1 MISQTPRPGGG
12 PSLRELASTGRL
24 PDHQVMDRPTLD
36 WIARHRPAG
45 PGVRARLPHR
55 PLLLVPNASWFART
69 HTAASIHGVRHG
81 ARVAAL
87 VQLLAPGHGL
97 TPGRGLALAAAAACH
112 DCRRRCDRDDPG
124 HGRRA
129 ADWLTEHTASL
140 QTTFGTAPTTEA
152 ITAVA
157 LHDVPHHAFTGD
169 QERAYR
175 HHQVA
180 VDLLKVADALD
191 RYRLPL
197 TRWWPD
203 LNRLRLQVPAW
214 APVLAHDLVV
224 GSEHAHLDGATD
236 IQALER
242 ALQAVM
248 PE

>member
-1 MISQTPRPGGG
+1 MISPTPRPGRG
-12 PSLRELASTGRL
+12 PSLHELADTGRL

-69 HTAASIHGVRHG
+69 QTAASIHGVRHG
-81 ARVAAL
+81 ARVAVL
-87 VQLLAPGHGL
+87 VQLLAASHDL
-97 TPGRGLALAAAAACH
+97 SPGRGLALAAAAACH
-112 DCRRRCDRDDPG
+112 DCRRLNDHDDPG

-129 ADWLTEHTASL
+129 ADWLTEHSASL
-140 QTTFGTAPTTEA
+140 QTMFRTVATTEA

-157 LHDVPHHAFTGD
+157 LHDVPHHAFARD
-169 QERAYR
+169 QERAYEQ
-175 HHQVA
+175 HKVA
-180 VDLLKVADALD
+180 VDLLKAADALD

-197 TRWWPD
+197 ARWWPD
-203 LNRLRLQVPAW
+203 LNRLQLQVPAW

-236 IQALER
+236 TQALER

>member
-1 MISQTPRPGGG
+1 MSSQTPRPGGE
-12 PSLRELASTGRL
+12 PSLHELADTGRL

-36 WIARHRPAG
+36 WIAHHRPTG
-45 PGVRARLPHR
+45 PGVRARLPQR
-55 PLLLVPNASWFART
+55 PVLLVPNGLWFTRT
-69 HTAASIHGVRHG
+69 QTATSIHGVRHG
-81 ARVAAL
+81 ARVAVL
-87 VQLLAPGHGL
+87 VQLLAAIHGL
-97 TPGRGLALAAAAACH
+97 APGRGLALAAAAACH

-129 ADWLTEHTASL
+129 ADWLTERTASL
-140 QTTFGTAPTTEA
+140 EATFRTAATTEA

-157 LHDVPHHAFTGD
+157 LHDVPHNTFAHD

-175 HHQVA
+175 QHQVA
-180 VDLLKVADALD
+180 VDLLKAADALD

-197 TRWWPD
+197 ARWWPD
-203 LNRLRLQVPAW
+203 LNRLRLQLPAW

-224 GSEHAHLDGATD
+224 GSERAHLDGATD
-236 IQALER
+236 TQALEH